1 MKEYTRGPWS
11 KSDRIEGAIAK
22 GRDPLA
28 ICFADNE
35 GNIVW
40 MNDADYTLAVEA
52 PELLKALEAM
62 VEYVDFMHSIG
73 HIQRPVQSLEACAA
87 IARAKGESK

>member
-1 MKEYTRGPWS
+1 MKEYTRGPWA

-35 GNIVW
+35 GNIIW

-52 PELLKALEAM
+52 PELLKTLEEM

-73 HIQRPVQSLEACAA
+73 HLQRPVQSSEACAA
-87 IARAKGESK
+87 IAKAKGLA